1 MKEVVTLNFIDH
13 DSNDE
18 ACIIIRA
25 ERDLI
30 AVGFSLKEDGD
41 MELVL
46 SSRLLRG
53 ALSTINETL
62 GVHANI
68 EDILLYPGY
77 DRGFLIIEAKDRE
90 RFIQFSK
97 YLGEKE

>member
-46 SSRLLRG
+46 SSKEWQQVL
-53 ALSTINETL
+53 
-62 GVHANI
+62 VHLQRAI
-68 EDILLYPGY
+68 EIAQAPD
-77 DRGFLIIEAKDRE
+77 
-90 RFIQFSK
+90 S
-97 YLGEKE
+97 